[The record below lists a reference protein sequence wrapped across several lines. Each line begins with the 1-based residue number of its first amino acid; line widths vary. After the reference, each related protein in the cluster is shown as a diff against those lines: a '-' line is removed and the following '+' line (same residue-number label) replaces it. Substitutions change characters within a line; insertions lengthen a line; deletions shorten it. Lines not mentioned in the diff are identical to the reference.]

1 MAFDTLTY
9 ARRLKQAGVPE
20 AQAEAMADATRE
32 LVVQDFA
39 TKGDIAAVKTDLAAV
54 KTDLAAVKT
63 DLAVVKTDLAVVKTD
78 LAVVKTDLAVVKTD
92 LAAMAR
98 KTDLAALDQRLTAA
112 MDTLGLRLTVRMGGL
127 IAVGVAVLAAI
138 IKL

>member
-1 MAFDTLTY
+1 VAFDTLSY

-39 TKGDIAAVKTDLAAV
+39 TKGDIAALKADLAALKTDLAALDQRLTATMAL
-54 KTDLAAVKT
+54 KTDLAALEQHSK
-63 DLAVVKTDLAVVKTD
+63 A
-78 LAVVKTDLAVVKTD
+78 
-92 LAAMAR
+92 
-98 KTDLAALDQRLTAA
+98 DLAALDQRLTAA

-127 IAVGVAVLAAI
+127 IAVGVAILAAI

>member
-1 MAFDTLTY
+1 VAFDTLSY

-39 TKGDIAAVKTDLAAV
+39 TKGDIASLKADIAALDQRFKADIAGLKTELKADIAGLKTELAM
-54 KTDLAAVKT
+54 
-63 DLAVVKTDLAVVKTD
+63 
-78 LAVVKTDLAVVKTD
+78 
-92 LAAMAR
+92 MAL

-127 IAVGVAVLAAI
+127 IAIGVGVLAAI

>member
-1 MAFDTLTY
+1 MAFDTLSY

-39 TKGDIAAVKTDLAAV
+39 TKGDIAALKADLAA
-54 KTDLAAVKT
+54 L
-63 DLAVVKTDLAVVKTD
+63 
-78 LAVVKTDLAVVKTD
+78 KTD
-92 LAAMAR
+92 LAAMAL
-98 KTDLAALDQRLTAA
+98 KTDLAALEQRLTTA